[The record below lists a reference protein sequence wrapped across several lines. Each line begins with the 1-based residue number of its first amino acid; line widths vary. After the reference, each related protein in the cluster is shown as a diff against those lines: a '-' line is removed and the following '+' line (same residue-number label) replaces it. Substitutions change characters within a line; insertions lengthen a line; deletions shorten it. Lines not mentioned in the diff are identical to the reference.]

1 MAGKKIKGITV
12 EIGGD
17 TTKLGKALEAS
28 SQKSV
33 SLTRELKQV
42 NSALKFNPDSV
53 ELLTQK
59 QTILTE
65 RVEATSEQLKVLKEA
80 QAQVQKQFERGDIGA
95 DQYREFQREILTTE
109 SRLETFTNQ
118 LEDCQNALTKLGGET
133 GGTVRDLD
141 KLTSTISEQ
150 ESKLAKLA
158 DEYTNI
164 VLTQGKGSTEAKQL
178 ASQITSLNSELND
191 NRDKLNTAKKATDD
205 LTSSIGK
212 ADNEAKTA
220 EGGFTIFKGV
230 VANLAATAITA
241 AISKIG
247 EFIGS
252 LGELTEAT
260 EEYRQMQAK
269 LEGSANS
276 FGYSMDFV
284 GAKYQQLYKYVGD
297 DQMATNAITNLLGLG
312 LETKNVQ
319 GLVDGAIA
327 TWSAYGDSIPIES
340 LTESVAESI
349 NVAQVTGTLADA
361 INWASLSND
370 KWTNILGKGS
380 EAQKAYNKSIK
391 EGNSVEDSFSAAL
404 AATTDERERADMVA
418 RLLNETYGESKKTYD
433 ENAKSI
439 LDAHEAELKL
449 KDSQAQ
455 LAETISPIQS
465 QFTTLK
471 ATMLE
476 QLVPAFQ
483 AFANLISG
491 QISFTEFGNQIGTM
505 IQNAISSI
513 GQAVPQMINQGLNL
527 LLGLTQGF
535 AQGFPNMLTSVLGLV
550 QNIGTW
556 LAQNAPTII
565 QKGYEM
571 LSNLITGITSAIPV
585 LITKVPQI
593 VITFANIINDNFPTV
608 LAKGVQLLWQ
618 LITGI
623 LSAIPTLI
631 ANIPQ
636 IIQAIVSVIMAYN
649 WLGLGGNIIKF
660 FANGISSMVGFVTS
674 NAGNVF
680 RAVTNALANLPS
692 TLWNLASNAVSRLAS
707 AIGSGVGSAGSA
719 IGRIVSAVVN
729 GISSLPSKML
739 SIGSDVVK
747 GLWNGISN
755 MAGWIQSKIQGFGKG
770 VLNSLKSFFGI
781 HSPSR
786 LFRDEIGR
794 YLAEGI
800 GVGIADNADSPI
812 AALEDLGND
821 MTAKA
826 KGINGLTIEQ
836 QLKTT
841 FSGDAS
847 GQPAGTISDLVSLVS
862 EYFPKLIE
870 ASKKSI
876 VLDSGVLVGE
886 TVTQM
891 DERLAL
897 EYQLRARGV

>member
-1 MAGKKIKGITV
+1 MASKKLKGIVV

-42 NSALKFNPDSV
+42 NGALKFNPDSV

-65 RVEATSEQLKVLKEA
+65 RVEATSEQLKVLKDA

-109 SRLETFTNQ
+109 SRLDTFKGQ
-118 LEDCQNALTKLGGET
+118 LAECQTALSKLGSESSESS
-133 GGTVRDLD
+133 RDLD

-191 NRDKLNTAKKATDD
+191 NKTKLNQAKSATDE
-205 LTSSIGK
+205 LTQSIGK
-212 ADNEAKTA
+212 VDNEAKSA

-340 LTESVAESI
+340 LTESVAETI
-349 NVAQVTGTLADA
+349 NVSKVTGTLADA
-361 INWASLSND
+361 INWASLSNE
-370 KWTNILGKGS
+370 KWSNILGKGS
-380 EAQKAYNKSIK
+380 DAQKAYNAAIK
-391 EGNSVEDSFSAAL
+391 DGQPIEDAFSAAL
-404 AATTDERERADMVA
+404 AATTDEKERANLVS

-455 LAETISPIQS
+455 LAETISPVQNA
-465 QFTTLK
+465 FTNLK
-471 ATMLE
+471 ASLLE
-476 QLVPAFQ
+476 QVVPAFQ
-483 AFANLISG
+483 AFADLLSG
-491 QISFTEFGNQIGTM
+491 QISFDEFVTKIQNM
-505 IQNAISSI
+505 IQQAINTI
-513 GQAVPQMINQGLNL
+513 GQYAPMLISQGLAL
-527 LLGLTQGF
+527 LTSLSEGF
-535 AQGFPNMLTSVLGLV
+535 VQGFPDMLAKVLDLINQMG
-550 QNIGTW
+550 QW
-556 LAQNAPTII
+556 LAQNVPVFI
-565 QKGYEM
+565 QKGYEI
-571 LSNLITGITSAIPV
+571 LSNLIQGITNALPV
-585 LITKVPQI
+585 LISKVPQI
-593 VITFANIINDNFPTV
+593 VITFAQIINDNFPTI
-608 LAKGVQLLWQ
+608 LAKGFELLKQLLS
-618 LITGI
+618 GI
-623 LSAIPTLI
+623 LSAIPTLV

-636 IIQAIVSVIMAYN
+636 IIQAIISVIMAYN

-660 FANGISSMVGFVTS
+660 FGNGISSMVGFVGSTATNIF
-674 NAGNVF
+674 NAVVNVIK
-680 RAVTNALANLPS
+680 NLPN
-692 TLWNLASNAVSRLAS
+692 TLWTWASNAVSNFANAIRGGSGSAS
-707 AIGSGVGSAGSA
+707 GAIGNIFNA
-719 IGRIVSAVVN
+719 IVN
-729 GISSLPSKML
+729 GIKGLPSQML
-739 SIGSDVVK
+739 SIGKNVVQ

-812 AALEDLGND
+812 AALEDLGDNMLD
-821 MTAKA
+821 KA